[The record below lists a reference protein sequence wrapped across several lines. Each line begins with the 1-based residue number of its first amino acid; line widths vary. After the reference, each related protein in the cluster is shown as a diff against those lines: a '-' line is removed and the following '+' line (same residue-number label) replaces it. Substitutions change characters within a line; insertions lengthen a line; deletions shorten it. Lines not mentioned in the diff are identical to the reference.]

1 MITDKNNSFGFP
13 VSLNTGAAGSYLLGD
28 VIPLM
33 TASDRGESSELYL
46 VIVVTDAATSAG
58 AATAKFSLVTDDV
71 EAIATDGSATVHL
84 ETAAI
89 PVADM
94 VLGYSVLTTKLPLE
108 GQEYETY
115 MGLLQ
120 TTGTAA
126 FTAGAVK
133 AFLTPSPANWKAYA
147 EGNN

>member
-1 MITDKNNSFGFP
+1 MITDKNTSFGFP
-13 VSLNTGAAGSYLLGD
+13 VSLNTGVAATYLLGD
-28 VIPLM
+28 VIPLEN
-33 TASDRGESSELYL
+33 ASDRGESSELYL
-46 VIVVTDAATSAG
+46 VIIVTEAATSG
-58 AATAKFSLVTDDV
+58 GSATAKFSLVTDAQA
-71 EAIATDGSATVHL
+71 AIATDGSATVHL

-108 GQEYETY
+108 GPAYETY

-133 AFLTPSPANWKAYA
+133 AFLTPNPANWKAYA